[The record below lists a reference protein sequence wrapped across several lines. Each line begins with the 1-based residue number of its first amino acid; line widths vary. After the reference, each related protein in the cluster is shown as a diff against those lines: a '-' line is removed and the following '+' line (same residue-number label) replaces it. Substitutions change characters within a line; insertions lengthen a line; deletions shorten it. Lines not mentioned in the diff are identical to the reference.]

1 MALSAPPALEMCI
14 LNDEMEPTSID
25 KLRAGGVLVV
35 GKRHRLLMPAVIAC
49 FDMRTAFGSLR
60 RCT

>member
-1 MALSAPPALEMCI
+1 MALSTPPALDMCI

-35 GKRHRLLMPAVIAC
+35 GKRNYPMMPAIIAC
-49 FDMRTAFGSLR
+49 FDMGNVFKSLG